1 MGSCACNRVV
11 DAGLPLL
18 EGIWCKVRRLCCF
31 GLLLVVAGL
40 YRGCFFIFCFSLPLF
55 VAAIIP
61 PAVVAALFLPI
72 ALLLPMVMI
81 LPIVPI
87 LPIGGVTLLPIVPAA
102 AHDLKDVLHWLG
114 SPTARGQIG
123 FLR

>member
-1 MGSCACNRVV
+1 M
-11 DAGLPLL
+11 
-18 EGIWCKVRRLCCF
+18 
-31 GLLLVVAGL
+31 LVFV
-40 YRGCFFIFCFSLPLF
+40 YDHPVFIL
-55 VAAIIP
+55 A
-61 PAVVAALFLPI
+61 AVVAARFLLI
-72 ALLLPMVMI
+72 ALLLPIVLI

-87 LPIGGVTLLPIVPAA
+87 MPFGGVTRFPIVPAA